1 MFSRKPSGES
11 LLYPLRYSIVS
22 WWICMSWVQISD
34 TNSIKHTQIISN
46 SIYAGCRVTVH
57 SWLTA
62 YFKFNCQCL
71 LEYLLALKFCHKIH
85 VLCADICHT
94 NSIIKVKA
102 PMRVSYATLFH
113 WHISFAFFRR
123 RKYIQALKSL
133 ATWLNSRLTDR
144 ILLDYFPFLLQTTN
158 HLSHSQDLDMFRK
171 TWINA

>member
-1 MFSRKPSGES
+1 MNMYVMSRNLWHK
-11 LLYPLRYSIVS
+11 LH
-22 WWICMSWVQISD
+22 Q
-34 TNSIKHTQIISN
+34 THKNIISN

-171 TWINA
+171 TWINAWNVWIVPDKNICSVHFSR